1 MPARCG
7 GRRGE
12 GDSMMNEAIFAIGL
26 GTPELLVILLVV
38 FLLFGASRLPQL
50 AKALGQSK
58 RAFREGIDD
67 AEEEARQRQ
76 LKRGDAAAR
85 PELSAVDDEA
95 LFEEARRRAARQRA
109 DAENPNP
116 RS

>member
-1 MPARCG
+1 M
-7 GRRGE
+7 
-12 GDSMMNEAIFAIGL
+12 SIMNETILAIGI
-26 GTPELLVILLVV
+26 GTPELLVILLIV

-67 AEEEARQRQ
+67 AEVEAQQRQ
-76 LKRGDAAAR
+76 LNRRETAAR

-95 LFEEARRRAARQRA
+95 LFEEARSRAARQRA

-116 RS
+116 RT